1 MAAALALPKAAPA
14 DPVRPTSSPQYF
26 KSGSERSLPVL
37 VEIKET
43 LERIDSRLQR
53 IEEAVVSAARNQ
65 RDVQVRRPEGTRETP
80 W

>member
-1 MAAALALPKAAPA
+1 VVAALALPKAAPA
-14 DPVRPTSSPQYF
+14 DPVRTTSSPQYF

-37 VEIKET
+37 REIKDT

-53 IEEAVVSAARNQ
+53 IEEAVVSAARNHPE
-65 RDVQVRRPEGTRETP
+65 VQVRRPEGARETP